1 MLQTDAPSWSLG
13 HIWGREFRPFAF
25 IISLA
30 TARVTVSLLTATV
43 TGSTLKS
50 SLGVVFGLFALLSV
64 ILLWA
69 GWWGKK
75 DRWMTE
81 GLLISTCVW
90 FGVAGFLVK
99 DQGWSSNSAFLAACW
114 AIAAGERY
122 FLAVRRDRAEE

>member
-1 MLQTDAPSWSLG
+1 MSQTDTTSWPLG
-13 HIWGREFRPFAF
+13 HVLGREFRPFAF
-25 IISLA
+25 IISLS

-43 TGSTLKS
+43 TGSTLKGQ
-50 SLGVVFGLFALLSV
+50 LGVVFGLIALLSV

-75 DRWMTE
+75 DRWMIE

-90 FGVAGFLVK
+90 FGVAGILVK
-99 DQGWSSNSAFLAACW
+99 DQGWNSNSAFLAACW

-122 FLAVRRDRAEE
+122 FLAVRRERAEE